1 VHLALI
7 YEKVKFDLIDEKFLK
22 SVHGVATKK
31 NIIEQFQLKIT
42 LSKTVET
49 LFLELK
55 SILTTKKYFQL
66 SKQSFL
72 TF

>member
-7 YEKVKFDLIDEKFLK
+7 YKKKSNLIDEKFLK
-22 SVHGVATKK
+22 SVHGVATKN
-31 NIIEQFQLKIT
+31 NIIEQFQLKIP

>member
-1 VHLALI
+1 MVLRQ
-7 YEKVKFDLIDEKFLK
+7 
-22 SVHGVATKK
+22 K
-31 NIIEQFQLKIT
+31 NVIEQFQLKIP